1 MELLA
6 WTAFFLFCLVCG
18 PVGWGLFV
26 LVLFCSSL
34 EGFRA
39 DCRLRGQN
47 FRQWNE
53 AGRPLTLP
61 ILFCTALTVG
71 FVAVILWCNQV
82 PAGPASPVVSFQ

>member
-6 WTAFFLFCLVCG
+6 WAAFFLFCLLCG
-18 PVGWGLFV
+18 PIGWGLFV

-34 EGFRA
+34 EGFRT
-39 DCRLRGQN
+39 DCRLRWQH

-61 ILFCTALTVG
+61 ILFCTALTIGV
-71 FVAVILWCNQV
+71 VALIFWCDQN
-82 PAGPASPVVSFQ
+82 PAGPSAAMVPFQ